1 MSRRSE
7 MEENLRNVLVA
18 QENPLGLIQAANEI
32 ARIELARSMAEA
44 ADELKEIRRLLEKL
58 NRREA

>member
-7 MEENLRNVLVA
+7 TEENLRNALMA
-18 QENPLGLIQAANEI
+18 QENPLGLMQAANEI